1 MRPIGE
7 HATNAFYIYSHM
19 DPIDAKR
26 VSAGDAD
33 PVTLLAMED
42 INPGYVP
49 RVPLKTTF
57 IAVSTKGKG
66 KAMPSGK
73 SASEG
78 ILNFFGA
85 Y

>member
-1 MRPIGE
+1 MEPVI
-7 HATNAFYIYSHM
+7 
-19 DPIDAKR
+19 AKR

-57 IAVSTKGKG
+57 LDVSAKGKG
-66 KAMPSGK
+66 KALPSGK
-73 SASEG
+73 TASEG

-85 Y
+85 THFMIMLF

>member
-1 MRPIGE
+1 MRPIDGLR
-7 HATNAFYIYSHM
+7 TNAFSTYSDM
-19 DPIDAKR
+19 DPLDAKR

-49 RVPLKTTF
+49 RVPLKSTF
-57 IAVSTKGKG
+57 LAVSTKGKG
-66 KAMPSGK
+66 KAMPSEK